1 MTRGLALLAV
11 AALGACVMV
20 APPPP
25 TDVPQSAWI
34 LPGTSWKLVEL
45 DGKPYDARAVAT
57 LTDDG
62 RITGQAPCNSFNASY
77 TGHWPDL
84 RFQPAATT
92 RMACPDL
99 AAESAFFGALAKV
112 DHAAH
117 DQGTLLL
124 TGPGTSLRF
133 VRG

>member
-1 MTRGLALLAV
+1 MV
-11 AALGACVMV
+11 A

-25 TDVPQSAWI
+25 TVPQSAWI
-34 LPGTSWKLVEL
+34 LPGTSWKLVAL
-45 DGKPYDARAVAT
+45 DGKPYAARTVAT

-62 RITGQAPCNSFNASY
+62 RINGQAPCNAFNATY
-77 TGHWPDL
+77 TGRWPDL
-84 RFQPAATT
+84 RFQPAAAT

-99 AAESAFFGALAKV
+99 AAETAFFAALAKV

-117 DQGTLLL
+117 DGDGLLL